1 MLRAIIV
8 EDNPD
13 DRRVLKTMLSEFG
26 NEIRICGEADGVET
40 GLSLIR
46 TENPDLVFLDIQLTD
61 GDGFDLL
68 QQTQDRSYK
77 VIIVTAYDEYA
88 IRAIKFS
95 ALDFLLKPVDPMQF
109 KEAIAKVLKDKHDSY
124 LQQKIKALLA
134 NINDFQK
141 IALPSLN
148 AIRFVA
154 IESIMHCRAE
164 ANYTWFYFRDQ
175 EKLLVSKNL
184 KEYDEMLEPFGFFR
198 VHQSNLINLRF
209 VKEYKKSDGGIVV
222 MEDGAEIYVARRRK
236 EMLLAMLMK

>member
-1 MLRAIIV
+1 MLRAIII

-26 NEIRICGEADGVET
+26 NEIHICGEADGVET

-46 TENPDLVFLDIQLTD
+46 TENPGLVFLDIQLTD

-68 QQTQDRSYK
+68 QQTQDKSYK

-95 ALDFLLKPVDPMQF
+95 ALDFLLKPVDPLQF
-109 KEAIAKVLKDKHDSY
+109 KEAMAKVLKDKHDSY

-141 IALPSLN
+141 IALPSLH

-154 IESIMHCRAE
+154 IESIMPCRAE
-164 ANYTWFYFRDQ
+164 A
-175 EKLLVSKNL
+175 
-184 KEYDEMLEPFGFFR
+184 
-198 VHQSNLINLRF
+198 H
-209 VKEYKKSDGGIVV
+209 
-222 MEDGAEIYVARRRK
+222 
-236 EMLLAMLMK
+236 